1 MIKRLE
7 MKNYN
12 TILIE
17 RLKKRY
23 RSSGENDKYQYLTD
37 EEIAVEL
44 YANKKDNLLFLK
56 QKKIFIE
63 YYNKRLNEIDR
74 FNKEIV
80 FNSLNFANK
89 FTSII
94 N

>member
-80 FNSLNFANK
+80 FNGLNFASK

>member
-1 MIKRLE
+1 

-12 TILIE
+12 TVLIE
-17 RLKKRY
+17 RLKRRY

>member
-17 RLKKRY
+17 RLKRRY

-63 YYNKRLNEIDR
+63 YYNKRHNEIDR

>member
-7 MKNYN
+7 IKNYN

-17 RLKKRY
+17 RLKRRY

>member
-63 YYNKRLNEIDR
+63 YYNKRHNEIDR

>member
-80 FNSLNFANK
+80 FNGLNFVSK

>member
-1 MIKRLE
+1 

-17 RLKKRY
+17 RLKRRY